1 MQYPFYDRLM
11 LIMNHLKIDSLR
23 GLASKLGITY
33 SKLQSYQRGSSPGI
47 DVLNIILSK
56 IDGLSAEWLLTGNGQ
71 MIKPIDIIDEEPA
84 TYQNKSEALLSI
96 EEQRKLLD
104 SYQFAQSEIESLK
117 QEVKM
122 KDKQLGDLIK
132 TNLLLLEREKQ
143 GGIIHKGVDSECASA
158 G

>member
-1 MQYPFYDRLM
+1 MSKIQDRLKQY
-11 LIMNHLKIDSLR
+11 IDNKKISVR
-23 GLASKLGITY
+23 EFCRKVNVSSSFLARDAEIASDKL
-33 SKLQSYQRGSSPGI
+33 
-47 DVLNIILSK
+47 LNIVNTFDDIS
-56 IDGLSAEWLLTGNGQ
+56 IEWLITGEGEMMKQTGTLNE
-71 MIKPIDIIDEEPA
+71 DRSA
-84 TYQNKSEALLSI
+84 YQNKSEALLSI

-104 SYQFAQSEIESLK
+104 SYQSAQSEIESLK

-143 GGIIHKGVDSECASA
+143 GGISHNGVDSECASA

>member
-1 MQYPFYDRLM
+1 M
-11 LIMNHLKIDSLR
+11 ILKRIKEYIDYKGINISAFERSIGMGNASFGKSLKR
-23 GLASKLGITY
+23 NGAIGTDKLEKI
-33 SKLQSYQRGSSPGI
+33 
-47 DVLNIILSK
+47 LNIYSDIS
-56 IDGLSAEWLLTGNGQ
+56 SEWLLRGTGE
-71 MIKPIDIIDEEPA
+71 MIKQIDTLNEDPA

-96 EEQRKLLD
+96 DEQRKLLD
-104 SYQFAQSEIESLK
+104 SYQSAQNEIESLK

-143 GGIIHKGVDSECASA
+143 GGISHKGVDSECASA